1 MESATKKAPPTRGGK
16 AGLTLRVETHR
27 KLMHKTKMVGTSLIE
42 ERAEAEHH
50 LAEAMRITND
60 AVRRAHKLGRTVDAQ
75 IITMHTGEGL
85 MPQLTFGTT
94 DRQRGAI

>member
-1 MESATKKAPPTRGGK
+1 MTS
-16 AGLTLRVETHR
+16 RVETHH
-27 KLMHKTKMVGTSLIE
+27 KLMHKAKMVEASLIA

-60 AVRRAHKLGRTVDAQ
+60 AIRRVHKLGLTVNAQ
-75 IITMHTGEGL
+75 IITMHTGEGP
-85 MPQLTFGTT
+85 MPQLNFGTT